1 MMEETLVRND
11 VFGYQKIHYWDTE
24 YRQLLRFTYHNS
36 SLSGSF
42 FCITN
47 RICRLE
53 IFLWTSSG
61 FFLIFYSIFLI
72 NNWNECWSRRSILPR
87 LIINLS
93 DRNLVL
99 KVSLELF
106 RLNTSNLENIANNL
120 YLFVSWIIIFV
131 WQGSLATLFTYFS
144 HHFYKL

>member
-1 MMEETLVRND
+1 MMCLVTRK
-11 VFGYQKIHYWDTE
+11 YITE
-24 YRQLLRFTYHNS
+24 IQNTDSSYALLIIILACLAL
-36 SLSGSF
+36 SLHHKW
-42 FCITN
+42 
-47 RICRLE
+47 LE

-131 WQGSLATLFTYFS
+131 WQGSLATLFTYIS
-144 HHFYKL
+144 HPFYKL